1 MSASSITVTKRGV
14 TLATGAASA
23 SIPIP
28 TNSAGEVP
36 QYVRL
41 SATAG
46 CYVGVSNGAGT
57 AAAGD
62 LLVQPGDSIPRLRT
76 RGLTHIN
83 AIQVSAAG
91 VLQISPL
98 EDQ

>member
-1 MSASSITVTKRGV
+1 MSATSMTVVTRGA

-23 SIPIP
+23 SVPIP
-28 TNSAGEVP
+28 TSSGQVP

-41 SATAG
+41 ASTGA
-46 CYVGVSNGAGT
+46 CYVSITNGAGT

-62 LLVQPGDSIPRLRT
+62 LLIQPGDSIPRIRT
-76 RGLTHIN
+76 KGLTHIN